1 MPKICFLYTDTN
13 GLHKTNDYVS
23 TKNLYKFARLIAIH
37 YMIGDYNGTFK
48 SSMNKNLILKPKTIY
63 FDKVAQSF
71 HKITMEDAESKGI
84 ENNKAITELKNDLA
98 DVKIIIGHSLPFHI
112 KAIQSECFRTA
123 IDINFGKY
131 ILIDTISFGH
141 SYEHPKFTDMLVKYN
156 INKKLTQL
164 EQYRD
169 LFFILYSNYIKNI
182 KNIKNIKDNNN
193 NNINKEDE
201 CDFVD

>member
-1 MPKICFLYTDTN
+1 MKICFLYTDTN
-13 GLHKTNDYVS
+13 GLHKTNDFVS

-37 YMIGDYNGTFK
+37 YMIGEYNNTNVITNQKFVDI
-48 SSMNKNLILKPKTIY
+48 ILKPKTIY

-71 HKITMEDAESKGI
+71 HKITMEDADAKGI
-84 ENNKAITELKNDLA
+84 DNNKAISELKNDLS
-98 DVKIIIGHSLPFHI
+98 DVKIIVGHSLPFHI

-141 SYEHPKFTDMLVKYN
+141 SYEHPKFADMLVKYN

-182 KNIKNIKDNNN
+182 KTSITNTNN
-193 NNINKEDE
+193 E
-201 CDFVD
+201 CDFID

>member
-1 MPKICFLYTDTN
+1 MKICFLYTDTN
-13 GLHKTNDYVS
+13 GLHKTNDFVS

-37 YMIGDYNGTFK
+37 YMIGEYNNGTLSNVITK
-48 SSMNKNLILKPKTIY
+48 HIILKPKTIY

-71 HKITMEDAESKGI
+71 HKITMEDADNKGI
-84 ENNKAITELKNDLA
+84 DNNKAITELKNDLS
-98 DVKIIIGHSLPFHI
+98 DVKIIVGHSLPFHI

-131 ILIDTISFGH
+131 ILIDTMSFGH
-141 SYEHPKFTDMLVKYN
+141 NYEHPKFTDMLVKYN

-169 LFFILYSNYIKNI
+169 LFFILYNNYIKNI
-182 KNIKNIKDNNN
+182 KKTGNITN
-193 NNINKEDE
+193 EE

>member
-1 MPKICFLYTDTN
+1 MPKICFIYTDTN

-37 YMIGDYNGTFK
+37 YMIGDYEG
-48 SSMNKNLILKPKTIY
+48 SLKNVLTKNIILKPKTIY

-71 HKITMEDAESKGI
+71 HNITMEEAVNKGVD
-84 ENNKAITELKNDLA
+84 NNKAIIELKNDLS
-98 DVKIIIGHSLPFHI
+98 DVKIIIGYSLPFHI
-112 KAIQSECFRTA
+112 KALQSECFRTA

-131 ILIDTISFGH
+131 ILIDMMSFGH
-141 SYEHPKFTDMLVKYN
+141 SYEHPKFADMLVKYN
-156 INKKLTQL
+156 INKKLSQL

-169 LFFILYSNYIKNI
+169 LFFILYNNYVKTIKNV
-182 KNIKNIKDNNN
+182 DN
-193 NNINKEDE
+193 KKTDE

>member
-37 YMIGDYNGTFK
+37 YMIGDYEGTFK

-84 ENNKAITELKNDLA
+84 DNNKAITELKNDLA
-98 DVKIIIGHSLPFHI
+98 DVKIIVSYSMAFHI

-131 ILIDTISFGH
+131 ILIDMSSFGH
-141 SYEHPKFTDMLVKYN
+141 SYDYPKFADMLVKYN
-156 INKKLTQL
+156 INKKLSQI
-164 EQYRD
+164 EQFRD
-169 LFFILYSNYIKNI
+169 LFFILYNNYVKTIKPANTI
-182 KNIKNIKDNNN
+182 SD
-193 NNINKEDE
+193 D

>member
-1 MPKICFLYTDTN
+1 MKICFLYTDTN
-13 GLHKTNDYVS
+13 GLHKTNDFVS

-37 YMIGDYNGTFK
+37 YMIGDYNNTNVIIK
-48 SSMNKNLILKPKTIY
+48 DIILKPKTIY

-71 HKITMEDAESKGI
+71 HKITMEDANNKGI
-84 ENNKAITELKNDLA
+84 DNNKAISELKNDLS
-98 DVKIIIGHSLPFHI
+98 DVKIIVGHSLPFHI

-141 SYEHPKFTDMLVKYN
+141 SYEHPKFADMLVKYN

-169 LFFILYSNYIKNI
+169 LFFILYNNYIKNI
-182 KNIKNIKDNNN
+182 KTTTTNN
-193 NNINKEDE
+193 EE

>member
-131 ILIDTISFGH
+131 ILIDMSSFGH
-141 SYEHPKFTDMLVKYN
+141 SYDYPKLADMLVKYN
-156 INKKLTQL
+156 INKKLCQL

-169 LFFILYSNYIKNI
+169 LFLILYNNYVKTIKPTNT
-182 KNIKNIKDNNN
+182 
-193 NNINKEDE
+193 INDD

>member
-48 SSMNKNLILKPKTIY
+48 SIMNKTLILKPKTIY

-71 HKITMEDAESKGI
+71 HKITMEDAENKGI
-84 ENNKAITELKNDLA
+84 DNKDAITELKNDLS
-98 DVKIIIGHSLPFHI
+98 DVKIIISYSLPFHI

-131 ILIDTISFGH
+131 ILIDMSSFGH
-141 SYEHPKFTDMLVKYN
+141 SFDYPKFADMLVKYN
-156 INKKLTQL
+156 INKKLSQI

-169 LFFILYSNYIKNI
+169 LFFILYKNYTKT
-182 KNIKNIKDNNN
+182 IKDDKGTN
-193 NNINKEDE
+193 E
-201 CDFVD
+201 CDFID